1 MGQSEAGP
9 TASNIPAQGPVVFH
23 APPGGWSRE
32 AYHDAI
38 QAFTRARGRAPQTVT
53 MHPQTLGLVTR
64 TFVRREVG
72 KVLAEVREVVQREEQ
87 VLEQVLEEAE
97 DAVTIVTPEEHDR
110 ATIVMT

>member
-1 MGQSEAGP
+1 MGESETSP
-9 TASNIPAQGPVVFH
+9 TASHIPAQGPVMFH

-38 QAFTRARGRAPQTVT
+38 QAFTRARGRAPQSVT

-64 TFVRREVG
+64 MFVRREAG
-72 KVLAEVREVVQREEQ
+72 KVLAEVREVVRREER
-87 VLEQVLEEAE
+87 VLEQALEKAQ
-97 DAVTIVTPEEHDR
+97 DMVTIVTPEEHDR